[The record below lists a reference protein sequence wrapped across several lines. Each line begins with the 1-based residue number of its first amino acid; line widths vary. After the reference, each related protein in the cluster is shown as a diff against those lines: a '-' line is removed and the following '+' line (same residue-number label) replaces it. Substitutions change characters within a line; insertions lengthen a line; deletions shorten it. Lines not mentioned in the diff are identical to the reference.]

1 MRSKEIRKLA
11 LDRLS
16 DGKSIAEI
24 ASFLEVTEQTVRNWT
39 KKEPIYGVGRV
50 CRVDKRRLSP
60 EQEEKVLRFV
70 AERPGVFQADIVKY
84 VSETFAVEITRFTA
98 SRILRRNAITQK
110 RGTRVNTRYYVE
122 RGMQFL
128 DEMRFAYS
136 PLTASID
143 EMSVMLNIA
152 PLYGYAPRGQR
163 AIVRQPSKR
172 TVSYMLILCICPVG
186 VLYWSLRSG
195 TMDAEAFCET
205 LKRLPDG
212 ITLMLDNAR
221 THHATKCLSAKGLP
235 TVAQL
240 AASKSIS
247 LRFTPAYA
255 PHLNPVE
262 FTFNTVRNLL
272 RRKEAWT
279 ERKLM
284 DALQDLFT
292 QEAFSEASMKKMF
305 KSVIFGGSH
314 PGDRLRA

>member
-1 MRSKEIRKLA
+1 
-11 LDRLS
+11 
-16 DGKSIAEI
+16 
-24 ASFLEVTEQTVRNWT
+24 
-39 KKEPIYGVGRV
+39 
-50 CRVDKRRLSP
+50 
-60 EQEEKVLRFV
+60 
-70 AERPGVFQADIVKY
+70 
-84 VSETFAVEITRFTA
+84 
-98 SRILRRNAITQK
+98 
-110 RGTRVNTRYYVE
+110 
-122 RGMQFL
+122 MQFL

-221 THHATKCLSAKGLP
+221 THHATKCLSAKGFP

-240 AASKSIS
+240 AASKFIS

-284 DALQDLFT
+284 DALRDLFT
-292 QEAFSEASMKKMF
+292 QEAFSEASMKKLF
-305 KSVIFGGSH
+305 KSVIFGGPH